1 MPCTAGGRPVMIE
14 RLFGLVKLGI
24 THSAM
29 RLAPV
34 FMKRA
39 KVGATPASIAFSM

>member
-1 MPCTAGGRPVMIE
+1 MPCTAGGRPVMMD

-24 THSAM
+24 THSAI
-29 RLAPV
+29 RLAPFV
-34 FMKRA
+34 MNRA